1 MLLGWSQWWL
11 LSWWMY
17 SSSPTC
23 RAARFIQIKP
33 KLWLSNH
40 KDCNLN
46 NCMRCVC
53 FRVKHGTVF
62 CYTRADHDL
71 GPYVSERLSH
81 HSHHSHQHPRS
92 EDHNHLSFDTLH
104 LSSVIK
110 TPVISTLLPISH
122 CPVYR
127 SHPRTKP
134 DLSILTCVFPY
145 PRHFG
150 FSAAP
155 VLQHSPDSCKRSR
168 LQSLLAKL
176 LDLVTRCFTPTSW
189 LFLCSLQ

>member
-1 MLLGWSQWWL
+1 
-11 LSWWMY
+11 
-17 SSSPTC
+17 
-23 RAARFIQIKP
+23 
-33 KLWLSNH
+33 
-40 KDCNLN
+40 
-46 NCMRCVC
+46 MRCVC

-92 EDHNHLSFDTLH
+92 EDHNHLSFDTPH

-127 SHPRTKP
+127 SHPGTKP

-150 FSAAP
+150 FSCRSCSPALPGFLQEITVTVTASKASGSGHP
-155 VLQHSPDSCKRSR
+155 VLHSHLLVIP
-168 LQSLLAKL
+168 LLLAINTL
-176 LDLVTRCFTPTSW
+176 FLFTYFSRICFTTY
-189 LFLCSLQ
+189 LCVF